1 MSGFEKF
8 GAKDNAAAEYML
20 VATHDGG
27 TVSIHSVYDDAYCEK
42 IADAMKLQ
50 ARFKTSSRKLK
61 GRKTGEYNYWS
72 VISLIVNAMNEEII
86 AQGDLLTEASF
97 ISKVTRKLRGFF
109 RRTWKKITGFFKK
122 SASNMMSYLG
132 LEPNVKV
139 SNNVKFD

>member
-1 MSGFEKF
+1 
-8 GAKDNAAAEYML
+8 
-20 VATHDGG
+20 
-27 TVSIHSVYDDAYCEK
+27 
-42 IADAMKLQ
+42 MKLQ

-109 RRTWKKITGFFKK
+109 SRTWKKITGFFKK